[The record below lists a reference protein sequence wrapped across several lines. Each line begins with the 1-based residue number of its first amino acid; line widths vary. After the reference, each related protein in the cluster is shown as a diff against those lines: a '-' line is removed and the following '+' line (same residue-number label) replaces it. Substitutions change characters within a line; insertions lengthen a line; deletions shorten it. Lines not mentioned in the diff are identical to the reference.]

1 MGMAGRGTGMGGMA
15 GMSHGAMGGMDHGSM
30 SMRDPANAPPDMKVG
45 VGVDMVA
52 AMPQDRTGHPGL
64 GLENVGHRVLTYR
77 DLVAL
82 TPNRATRPPQRVM
95 EIHLT
100 GHMESFMW
108 EFDGRNFSEG
118 EEPIR
123 IASTEWGR
131 VGQGVDRRG
140 STRRE

>member
-1 MGMAGRGTGMGGMA
+1 MGRGTGAPRMGIAAAVPPLGQRLAVSMDDMGMAGMGTGMGEMA
-15 GMSHGAMGGMDHGSM
+15 GMNHGAMGGMDHGSM

-64 GLENVGHRVLTYR
+64 GMENVGHRVLTYR

-82 TPNRATRPPQRVM
+82 TPNRDPPPPPHDM

-100 GHMESFMW
+100 ATLDRF
-108 EFDGRNFSEG
+108 
-118 EEPIR
+118 IR
-123 IASTEWGR
+123 PFAHPP
-131 VGQGVDRRG
+131 
-140 STRRE
+140 